1 MRAIGYRYI
10 HLIVTFLIAIYCNF
24 GSSTMLK
31 MFKARFV
38 VNVFLFCTHF
48 LSENLRYSRCTHYPA
63 DTEVDVTSDT
73 FADF

>member
-1 MRAIGYRYI
+1 
-10 HLIVTFLIAIYCNF
+10 
-24 GSSTMLK
+24 MLK